1 VTTPFA
7 LPDRQLALVMTAA
20 TPLDPS
26 KRATLLERVASHLRR
41 IGVRRPTDSD
51 VDRAIKAAMSELLQ
65 GSAA

>member
-1 VTTPFA
+1 MPFA
-7 LPDRQLALVMTAA
+7 LTERQLALVMTAA

-41 IGVRRPTDSD
+41 ISVRQPTDSD
-51 VDRAIKAAMSELLQ
+51 VDRAIKAAMRGLLQ

>member
-1 VTTPFA
+1 
-7 LPDRQLALVMTAA
+7 MTAA

-26 KRATLLERVASHLRR
+26 KRATLLERIASHLRC

-51 VDRAIKAAMSELLQ
+51 VDRAIKAAMSGLLQ